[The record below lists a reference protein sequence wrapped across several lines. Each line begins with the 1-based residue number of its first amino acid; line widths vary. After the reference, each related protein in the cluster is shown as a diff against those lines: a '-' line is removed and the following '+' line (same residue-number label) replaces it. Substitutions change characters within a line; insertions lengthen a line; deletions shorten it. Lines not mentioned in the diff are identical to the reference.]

1 MRTSIPS
8 MLAPVL
14 APIVAVGHFQF
25 RNMNSTSIELTEN
38 GAPVFVYHYG
48 RILKEGVAPD
58 RARC

>member
-1 MRTSIPS
+1 